1 MNKRAND
8 VQALLLSLKD
18 ALQEAKLWT
27 AMPPSEQAMASTA
40 PFCIDTMEL
49 SDWLQW
55 IFLPRMQA
63 LLDAQQD
70 LPTAC
75 GIAPLLEEWGKTK
88 AIDSVHLA
96 ALMQILQQLD
106 ETLAEG

>member
-1 MNKRAND
+1 MSQQ
-8 VQALLLSLKD
+8 VQSLLLELKQ

-27 AMPPSEQAMASTA
+27 AMPPSEEAMASTA

-49 SDWLQW
+49 NDWLQW

-63 LLDAQQD
+63 LLDAHQD

-75 GIAPLLEEWGKTK
+75 GIAPLVEEWGKTK
-88 AIDSVHLA
+88 VLDSIHLA
-96 ALMQILQQLD
+96 ALKRILQQLD
-106 ETLAEG
+106 EALISSAPL